1 MRTKLLLAA
10 ALEKIH
16 AIRNGKRDMDLV
28 RLVLLENLVQK
39 LTAVLQNDENG
50 DDAEEAAN
58 GDGAC
63 ACVAVEGPSER
74 GRRTGE
80 KHKPEPLEATDGP
93 SKLARSCDQ
102 LSQQQ
107 ENVLQF
113 IRALGL
119 QPASKNAL
127 EEELGPE
134 PDIQFLDD

>member
-1 MRTKLLLAA
+1 MRIKFLLTA

-39 LTAVLQNDENG
+39 LTAVLQSDENW

-58 GDGAC
+58 GDGARGH
-63 ACVAVEGPSER
+63 VAVEAPSELA
-74 GRRTGE
+74 RRSAE
-80 KHKPEPLEATDGP
+80 KHKPEPQKATDGQ
-93 SKLARSCDQ
+93 SKLARPCGQ
-102 LSQQQ
+102 ISQQQ
-107 ENVLQF
+107 GNIHQF

-119 QPASKNAL
+119 QLASKNAL